1 MEKSRPVGLFEKV
14 DFVDVDVGSSN
25 GAAVGGIAAAK
36 IGDAVNAASNAS
48 SIAAVIVSGVF
59 CSPAAL
65 KAFTTAAFATAVGCA
80 AIAAF
85 ISSFMRFIAFAT
97 DAFSTAAFVT
107 AAFFCTHVD
116 LDSGVCVLNIDNVMS
131 STAIP
136 PLNTL

>member
-65 KAFTTAAFATAVGCA
+65 NAFTTAAFATAVGCA
-80 AIAAF
+80 AIATLNA
-85 ISSFMRFIAFAT
+85 SFTVATAFAT
-97 DAFSTAAFVT
+97 AALATAAFAT
-107 AAFFCTHVD
+107 AAFFFTHVGVD
-116 LDSGVCVLNIDNVMS
+116 FGVCVLDIDSAMS
-131 STAIP
+131 SIAIP
-136 PLNTL
+136 SLNTA